1 MEKGEEDFGKI
12 SKMIQKEMAR
22 FEVRS
27 FHNVLNPIPPCS
39 RISSLHRSVNYDRP
53 GECTCSPEEDCL

>member
-22 FEVRS
+22 FEVRTVHERRGTS
-27 FHNVLNPIPPCS
+27 K
-39 RISSLHRSVNYDRP
+39 
-53 GECTCSPEEDCL
+53 